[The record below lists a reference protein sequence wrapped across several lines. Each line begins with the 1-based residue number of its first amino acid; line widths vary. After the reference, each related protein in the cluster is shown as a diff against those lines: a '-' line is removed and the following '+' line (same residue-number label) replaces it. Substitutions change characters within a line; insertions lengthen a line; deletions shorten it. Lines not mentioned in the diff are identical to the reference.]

1 MKKITF
7 PGILVFF
14 LCQYTLAQNGRID
27 FDLLTAPATPAAT
40 LLGFAPS
47 EIDKPRDVADFM
59 ASVVSQTD
67 GFSNLPANYAIE
79 LAPAWLF
86 GKEKISFEN
95 FQNNKLASS
104 IWQSLLVSAAVRR
117 KEAAE
122 SDDLPV
128 TQVSVGI
135 KVSLSRGHFP
145 RATLNLIDSTRES
158 LNFIH
163 RNIALYLRDDLAYQ
177 AMIDSAFES
186 QSWQDTLNLYRN
198 KKFKD
203 FKSAELA
210 KLESK
215 IKRLRFNRI
224 GFKLDLT
231 AGIVQDYANNSY
243 NQRTV
248 SKLGIWLTTGWE
260 GEKGFSVLGM
270 GRVLKSPD
278 ADYQDETG
286 NMQMASILSY
296 DAGIRLFWAP
306 SDKPY
311 SLSGEALYRKVS
323 IPKELPASWRYTL
336 NFEYKL
342 KSNLSLNF
350 TYGRDFDNV
359 VIREGNVVALVSLIT
374 LLGTSK
380 PTGI

>member
-7 PGILVFF
+7 SGVLAFF
-14 LCQYTLAQNGRID
+14 VCHCTFAQNDGIN
-27 FDLLTAPATPAAT
+27 FDLLTAPATPAAA

-47 EIDKPRDVADFM
+47 EIDKPRDVAEFM

-79 LAPAWLF
+79 VAPAWLF
-86 GKEKISFEN
+86 GKEKISFES
-95 FQNNKLASS
+95 FQNNKLSSS
-104 IWQSLLVSAAVRR
+104 IWQSLAISAAVRR
-117 KEAAE
+117 RDASE
-122 SDDLPV
+122 SNDLPL
-128 TQVSVGI
+128 TQVSAGI

-145 RATLNLIDSTRES
+145 GTTLDLIDSTREN

-163 RNIALYLRDDLAYQ
+163 RNIESYLADDLVYQ
-177 AMIDSAFES
+177 ALIDSAFES
-186 QSWQDTLNLYRN
+186 QSWLDTLNIYRN
-198 KKFKD
+198 RKFKD
-203 FKSAELA
+203 FRSTELA

-231 AGIVQDYANNSY
+231 AGIVQDYVNNSY
-243 NQRTV
+243 NQRTI

-260 GEKGFSVLGM
+260 GEKGFSVLAM

-286 NMQMASILSY
+286 NMQIASILSY
-296 DAGIRLFWAP
+296 DAGARLFWAP
-306 SDKPY
+306 PDKPY

-323 IPKELPASWRYTL
+323 TPKELPASWRYTV

-350 TYGRDFDNV
+350 TYGRDFDDV
-359 VIREGNVVALVSLIT
+359 VIKEGNVVALLSLIT

-380 PTGI
+380 PVGI

>member
-1 MKKITF
+1 MKRITL
-7 PGILVFF
+7 PGVLALFV
-14 LCQYTLAQNGRID
+14 CHCTVAQNDRID

-47 EIDKPRDVADFM
+47 EIDKPRDVAEFM

-79 LAPAWLF
+79 FAPAWLF

-104 IWQSLLVSAAVRR
+104 IWQSLVISAAVRR
-117 KEAAE
+117 REASE
-122 SDDLPV
+122 SNDLPL
-128 TQVSVGI
+128 TQVSAGI

-145 RATLNLIDSTRES
+145 RTTLDLIDSTRKN

-163 RNIALYLRDDLAYQ
+163 RNIALYLQDDLVYQ

-186 QSWQDTLNLYRN
+186 QSWSDTLHVYRN
-198 KKFKD
+198 RKFKD
-203 FKSAELA
+203 FKLAELA
-210 KLESK
+210 ELESK

-243 NQRTV
+243 NQRTI

-260 GEKGFSVLGM
+260 GEKGVSVLAM

-278 ADYQDETG
+278 AAYQDETG
-286 NMQMASILSY
+286 NMQTASILSY

-323 IPKELPASWRYTL
+323 TPKELPASWRYTV

-350 TYGRDFDNV
+350 TYGRDFDDV
-359 VIREGNVVALVSLIT
+359 VIKEGNVVALLSLIT

>member
-1 MKKITF
+1 MKRITF
-7 PGILVFF
+7 PGVLALFVCHCTF
-14 LCQYTLAQNGRID
+14 AQNDRID

-47 EIDKPRDVADFM
+47 EIDKPRDVAEFM

-79 LAPAWLF
+79 FAPAWLF
-86 GKEKISFEN
+86 GKEKISFES
-95 FQNNKLASS
+95 FQNNKLANC
-104 IWQSLLVSAAVRR
+104 IWQSLVISAAVRR
-117 KEAAE
+117 REASEAN
-122 SDDLPV
+122 DLPL
-128 TQVSVGI
+128 TQVSAGI

-145 RATLNLIDSTRES
+145 RATLDLIDSTRES
-158 LNFIH
+158 LSFIH
-163 RNIALYLRDDLAYQ
+163 RNIESYLADDLVYQ

-186 QSWQDTLNLYRN
+186 QSWLDTLNVYRN
-198 KKFKD
+198 RKFKD

-243 NQRTV
+243 NQRSI
-248 SKLGIWLTTGWE
+248 SKLGIWLTSGWE
-260 GEKGFSVLGM
+260 GENGLSVLAM

-278 ADYQDETG
+278 ADYQDENG
-286 NMQMASILSY
+286 NIQVAGILSY
-296 DAGIRLFWAP
+296 DAGVRLLWAP

-323 IPKELPASWRYTL
+323 SPKELPASWRYTV

-342 KSNLSLNF
+342 KSNLGLNF
-350 TYGRDFDNV
+350 TYGRDFDDV
-359 VIREGNVVALVSLIT
+359 VIKEGNVVALLSFIT

-380 PTGI
+380 PTGM